1 MGPTQQWL
9 QPKKAVMSH
18 EDSGAEGLQKPSG
31 DRASTREDGRGNW
44 PKAIFNGAT
53 QTRPGLKEEEEEILR
68 KIKICSKG

>member
-1 MGPTQQWL
+1 MRPTQQWL

-18 EDSGAEGLQKPSG
+18 EDSYAGLKKPCQG
-31 DRASTREDGRGNW
+31 TGPPQERIGGGNW

-53 QTRPGLKEEEEEILR
+53 KTRPGLKEEILR